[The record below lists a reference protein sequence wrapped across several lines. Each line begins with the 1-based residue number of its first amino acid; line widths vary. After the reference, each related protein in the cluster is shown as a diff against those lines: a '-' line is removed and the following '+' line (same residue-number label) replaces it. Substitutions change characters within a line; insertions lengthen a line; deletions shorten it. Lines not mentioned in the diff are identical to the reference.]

1 MTTETVENTTQTA
14 ARTADRSLIKS
25 ITPRGNPP
33 VEVGALNV
41 LVGPNNVGKTE
52 ILRDI
57 LRLGANFDIA
67 ALERAGEDEP
77 QPIVL
82 SDLTFVPKL
91 SVERMTAGLTVVDEN
106 NADGPLVH
114 GVAPNL
120 RMPLRRAITKDLKN
134 ILYRPVMAAR
144 SVWMSSLGQLMAL
157 RMAYFSPDDRQHV
170 VEPTALRSP
179 VDGPENLLQS
189 LYYAEPEVHD
199 ALNDAFGEVFDGM
212 HIQLDASERVSAMLR
227 VASEPF
233 PAETEDA
240 VANVRQYESLRM
252 LHKEGD
258 AYQSV
263 AGVLM
268 TILLGQGRVIL
279 LDHPDTFLHPEQA
292 RRLGRWIATQAA
304 EYMCQ
309 VFLTTSSESFLE
321 GLAEGGTVP
330 TILRT
335 SRREDTTHLHTV
347 PPDPTKAIARFPLF
361 STQNSLGALFCEGV
375 VVAPGDRDRI
385 IYQTV
390 AGRFSEAQNLRFLQ
404 ANGAKNLPFV
414 AGAFRQAGV
423 PVCVITELDVFRTE
437 KDFAELVKAVTGDPP
452 PQPWLATRDR
462 LANHVDGAFDDQA
475 LTRSAHEVESFLSKL
490 ENTDIPARPSV
501 AAAGAVQSAR
511 NWEKLRHE
519 RLEWLPREA
528 RIWVEELIE
537 DLKRKGIF
545 VSPRGHLRAW
555 LDLDVKDPTV
565 WLNNAMQSLHVGKCP
580 SELQAFVGDVVSHL
594 RASAAPTRPTRL
606 GNRT

>member
-1 MTTETVENTTQTA
+1 MSTDIASNTTQAA
-14 ARTADRSLIKS
+14 ARATDHSLIKS
-25 ITPRGNPP
+25 ITPRGS
-33 VEVGALNV
+33 ETAQVGALTV

-67 ALERAGEDEP
+67 ALERSSEDEP
-77 QPIVL
+77 RPVVL
-82 SDLTFVPKL
+82 SDLGFVPKL
-91 SVERMTAGLTVVDEN
+91 PIERITRGLTVVDADH
-106 NADGPLVH
+106 ADGPLVH

-120 RMPLRRAITKDLKN
+120 QVPLRRSITRDLKN
-134 ILYRPVMAAR
+134 VLHRPIMNAR

-157 RMAYFSPDDRQHV
+157 RMAYFSPNDRKQV
-170 VEPTALRSP
+170 VEPTALGSP

-189 LYYAEPEVHD
+189 LYYAEPATHE
-199 ALNDAFGEVFDGM
+199 ALDDAFGEVFDGL
-212 HIQLDASERVSAMLR
+212 HIKLDSSPRVSALLR
-227 VASEPF
+227 VADEPF
-233 PAETEDA
+233 PAEVDDPIE
-240 VANVRQYESLRM
+240 NVRQYESMRM

-258 AYQSV
+258 AFQSV
-263 AGVLM
+263 AAVVM

-279 LDHPDTFLHPEQA
+279 LDHPEMFLHPEQA
-292 RRLGRWIATQAA
+292 RRLGRWIGMRAP
-304 EYMCQ
+304 EYACQ

-321 GLAEGGTVP
+321 GLAEGRTIP

-335 SRREDTTHLHTV
+335 SRREDTTHLHVV

-361 STQNSLGALFCEGV
+361 STQNSLGALFCEGAI
-375 VVAPGDRDRI
+375 VAPGDLDRI

-390 AGRFSEAQNLRFLQ
+390 AGRFSDAGNLRFLQ
-404 ANGAKNLPFV
+404 AIGAKNLPFV

-437 KDFAELVKAVTGDPP
+437 KDFTELVKAVTGDPP

-462 LANHVDGAFDDQA
+462 LASHVDGAFDDQA

-490 ENTDIPARPSV
+490 ESTDLPERPAL
-501 AAAGAVQSAR
+501 AATGAAQSAR
-511 NWEKLRHE
+511 NWERLRHE

-537 DLKRKGIF
+537 DMKRKGIF
-545 VSPRGHLRAW
+545 VSPRGHLKAW
-555 LDLDVKDPTV
+555 LELDVKDPTV

-580 SELQAFVGDVVSHL
+580 SELQAFVGDVVSYL
-594 RASAAPTRPTRL
+594 RASAAPARPTRFS
-606 GNRT
+606 NRT